1 MLKLICGPSGS
12 GKTELLTDAIRNDIL
27 QKRRCFLLVPEQ
39 QAYISE
45 RDLPDALP
53 QNAGLYF
60 EVVNFSRLAE
70 DVFRVFGGVTQGSV
84 NNALRALLMWD
95 TLRSLSPLLKQ
106 YGKSAGS
113 DATLTKLM
121 IDTVEELR
129 SSGVASDRLEE
140 VAAHLPTDSALQKKL
155 SDIALIDA
163 VYREK
168 LESSFGND
176 PSDKL
181 LRMARLLEE
190 HDYFRGCHLYVDS
203 FTSFTAQEYAVLRE
217 ILRQADC
224 VTVSLLCDRFD
235 SRLSHFESCVRTAR
249 RLKLLSG
256 EVGCEVCEQVLP
268 PRHDAKPR
276 ALAVVERDL
285 WRFDLTADTREKLS
299 SEEHDAIRLTVCSNL
314 YEEAECVALNILD
327 LIANGRCYGDIA
339 VVARD
344 TEIYRGVLDAAFER
358 HGIPYFLSER
368 TDLSVKPLSRLVLS
382 ALRAVSRNFRAQ
394 DILTLVKTGLCG
406 VDFGDAAM
414 FEEYCE
420 TWHIEGNRFTDP
432 VWSMNP
438 DGLTVQRSA
447 RAERIL
453 EAANRTRR
461 TVIEPLEKLSAA
473 MRRSPRLVDRCR
485 ALYDYLSDLHISEQ
499 LSVRAARELA
509 AGQRREAGET
519 VRLYQFVTDA
529 LSTLCKLLPDTEV
542 STDEFIF
549 ALSLF
554 FSESD
559 LGSVPNLHDCV
570 MIGSASTLRVE
581 NVKASFLLGLCEGE
595 FPRAVSDDGI
605 LSEDDKTRLEEF
617 GITFDSR
624 EGLRASEEL
633 LYVYRAMTKPRE
645 RLYLSTVA
653 MQTDGSQRTP
663 SLAFSRVK
671 FLLDTKPEVFDT
683 EALRLASARPDLT
696 DTTEENDLRLPPIV
710 SPTTLRL
717 SQSGIQ
723 TFLLCPYRYYSTYR
737 LKLREKKDSR
747 PSYADDG
754 TFLHYIFEHF
764 LRASL
769 REDGCLCPPSADEVE
784 PLADKIISSY
794 LSEVCPLPPERMD
807 RRLLHL
813 FARLRKLA
821 LIMLDDIL
829 DELRVS
835 GFVPSSFEQVIGMRG
850 EGGLPPVV
858 LELAGGS
865 RVTLAGKVDRIDL
878 YREGDRVFVRVVDY
892 KSGTHKFGLDEV
904 RSGMDIQLVLYLF
917 AALAADPEQYRP
929 AGAQYLYTSSE
940 KGKTTISRSGFLLD
954 DDLVRLAADRSE
966 DKRYTKKLLLQTE
979 EELQALNADMRGA
992 VCAVAERI
1000 LAGEAQKTPSQDACL
1015 FCPIR
1020 AHCDKAYHG

>member
-1 MLKLICGPSGS
+1 MLKLIYGASGS
-12 GKTELLTDAIRNDIL
+12 GKTELLTEAIRNDIL
-27 QKRRCFLLVPEQ
+27 QKKRCFLLVPEQ

-45 RDLPDALP
+45 RDLPAALP

-70 DVFRVFGGVTQGSV
+70 AVFRVFGGVTQGSV

-95 TLRSLSPLLKQ
+95 TLRALAPLLKQ
-106 YGKSAGS
+106 YGRSAVS
-113 DATLTKLM
+113 DATLTKRM

-129 SSGVASDRLEE
+129 SSGIESDRLEE
-140 VAAHLPTDSALQKKL
+140 AAAQLPTDCGLQKKL
-155 SDIALIDA
+155 SDVALIDA

-168 LESSFGND
+168 LEASFGND

-181 LRMARLLEE
+181 LRMARLLAE
-190 HDYFRGCHLYVDS
+190 HDHFRGCRIYIDS
-203 FTSFTAQEYAVLRE
+203 FTSFTAQEYAVLSE
-217 ILRQADC
+217 LLRQADC
-224 VTVSLLCDRFD
+224 VTVSLLCDSPR
-235 SRLSHFESCVRTAR
+235 SRLPHFESCVRSAK
-249 RLKLLSG
+249 RLRSLADG
-256 EVGCEVCEQVLP
+256 VGCEVCEQTLP
-268 PRHDAKPR
+268 PRNDAKPR
-276 ALAVVERDL
+276 ALALVEREL
-285 WRFDLTADTREKLS
+285 WRFELRADEREKLS
-299 SEEHDAIRLTVCSNL
+299 SDERAAVRLTVCSNL

-327 LIANGRCYGDIA
+327 LIQSGLCYGDIA
-339 VVARD
+339 VVVRD
-344 TEIYRGVLDAAFER
+344 TEVYRGVLDAAFER

-368 TDLSVKPLSRLVLS
+368 TELSVKPLSRLVLS

-394 DILTLVKTGLCG
+394 DVITLVKTGLCG
-406 VDFGDAAM
+406 VDFSDAAT

-420 TWHIEGNRFTDP
+420 TWHIEGSRFTDP

-453 EAANRTRR
+453 EAANRVRR
-461 TVIEPLEKLSAA
+461 TVIEPLERLSAA
-473 MRRSPRLVDRCR
+473 MRRSKLLVDRCR
-485 ALYDYLSDLHISEQ
+485 ALYDYLLELGISEQ
-499 LSVRAARELA
+499 LSERASRELA
-509 AGQRREAGET
+509 AGRRREAGET
-519 VRLYQFVTDA
+519 LRLYQFVTDA
-529 LSTLCKLLPDTEV
+529 LSTLSKLLPEAEV

-559 LGSVPNLHDCV
+559 LGSVPDLHDCV
-570 MIGSASTLRVE
+570 VIGSASTLRVE

-605 LSEDDKTRLEEF
+605 LSEDDKIRLEEF

-624 EGLRASEEL
+624 EGLRSSEEL
-633 LYVYRAMTKPRE
+633 LYLYRAMTKPRE

-671 FLLDTKPEVFDT
+671 FLLDATPEVFDT
-683 EALRLASARPDLT
+683 QALRLASARTDLT
-696 DTTEENDLRLPPIV
+696 ETTEEIALRLPPIV
-710 SPTTLRL
+710 APTTLRL

-769 REDGCLCPPSADEVE
+769 REDGSLCPPSEDEVA
-784 PLADKIISSY
+784 PLADAIISSY
-794 LSEVCPLPPERMD
+794 LAEVCPLPPERMD
-807 RRLLHL
+807 KRLLHL

-829 DELRVS
+829 GELQAS

-858 LELAGGS
+858 LELEGGS
-865 RVTLAGKVDRIDL
+865 RVTLSGKVDRIDL
-878 YREGDRVFVRVVDY
+878 YREDDRVFVRVVDY
-892 KSGTHKFGLDEV
+892 KSGTHRFGLDEV

-917 AALAADPEQYRP
+917 AALAADPDRYRP
-929 AGAQYLYTSSE
+929 AGAQYLYASSE

-954 DDLVRLAADRSE
+954 DGSVRLAADSTE

-979 EELQALNADMRGA
+979 EDLQALNADMRSA
-992 VCAVAERI
+992 VCSVAERI
-1000 LAGEAQKTPSQDACL
+1000 LTGEAQKTPSQDACL
-1015 FCPIR
+1015 FCPVR
-1020 AHCDKAYHG
+1020 AHCDRAYHE

>member
-12 GKTELLTDAIRNDIL
+12 GKTEHLTEAIRNDIL
-27 QKRRCFLLVPEQ
+27 QKRCCFLLVPEQ

-45 RDLPDALP
+45 RDLPASLP

-60 EVVNFSRLAE
+60 EVVNFSRLSE

-106 YGKSAGS
+106 YGRSAMS

-129 SSGVASDRLEE
+129 SSGVESDRLEE
-140 VAAHLPTDSALQKKL
+140 VAAHLPPDSGLQKKL
-155 SDIALIDA
+155 SDLALIGA

-190 HDYFRGCHLYVDS
+190 HDYFRGCRLYVDS

-217 ILRQADC
+217 ILRQADG
-224 VTVSLLCDRFD
+224 VTVSLLCDSPR
-235 SRLSHFESCVRTAR
+235 SRLPHFESCVRTAR
-249 RLKLLSG
+249 RLKSLAD

-268 PRHDAKPR
+268 PRNDAKPR
-276 ALAVVERDL
+276 ALSVVERDL
-285 WRFDLTADTREKLS
+285 WRFDLSFDTREKLS
-299 SEEHDAIRLTVCSNL
+299 PDERDAVRMTVASNL

-327 LIANGRCYGDIA
+327 LIASGLCYGDIA

-344 TEIYRGVLDAAFER
+344 TEVYRGVLDAAFER

-382 ALRAVSRNFRAQ
+382 ALRAVSRNFRMQ
-394 DILTLVKTGLCG
+394 DIITLVKTGLCG

-420 TWHIEGNRFTDP
+420 TWHIDGGRFTDP

-453 EAANRTRR
+453 EVANRTRR

-485 ALYDYLSDLHISEQ
+485 ALYDYLLELRISEQ
-499 LSVRAARELA
+499 LSARAMRELA
-509 AGQRREAGET
+509 AGQWREAGET
-519 VRLYQFVTDA
+519 LRLYRFLTDA
-529 LSTLCKLLPDTEV
+529 LSTLCKMLPDAEV

-554 FSESD
+554 FAESD

-570 MIGSASTLRVE
+570 VIGSASTLRVE

-605 LSEDDKTRLEEF
+605 LSEDDKMRLEEF

-624 EGLRASEEL
+624 EGLRTSEEL

-671 FLLDTKPEVFDT
+671 FLLDTTPEVFDT
-683 EALRLASARPDLT
+683 ESLRLASARPDLT
-696 DTTEENDLRLPPIV
+696 ETTEDPLRLPPIV
-710 SPTTLRL
+710 SPTMLRL

-737 LKLREKKDSR
+737 LKLREKKDSC

-769 REDGCLCPPSADEVE
+769 REDGSLCPPSEDEVA

-794 LSEVCPLPPERMD
+794 LAEVCPLPPEKMD

-821 LIMLDDIL
+821 LILLDDIL
-829 DELRVS
+829 GELQAS

-858 LELAGGS
+858 LELDGGS
-865 RVTLAGKVDRIDL
+865 RVTLSGKIDRIDL
-878 YREGDRVFVRVVDY
+878 YREDDRVFVRVVDY
-892 KSGTHKFGLDEV
+892 KSGTHRFGLDEV

-917 AALAADPEQYRP
+917 AALAADPDRYRP
-929 AGAQYLYTSSE
+929 AGAQYLYASSE
-940 KGKTTISRSGFLLD
+940 KGKTAIARSGFLLD
-954 DDLVRLAADRSE
+954 NEGVRLAADRSP
-966 DKRYTKKLLLQTE
+966 DLRYTKKLLLQTE
-979 EELQALNADMRGA
+979 EELQALNADMRLA

-1000 LAGEAQKTPSQDACL
+1000 LAGEAQKTPSQDACR
-1015 FCPIR
+1015 FCPVR
-1020 AHCDKAYHG
+1020 AHCDRAYHE